1 MSNIENNFNY
11 NNIFIKLNEIF
22 KNLEV
27 DIKNDIYNINKIKT
41 RKGKISFTDALINKL
56 KYSELGITKLNLI
69 SEYNFN
75 NSSSVSRTTFYE
87 KEKLIPLITYE
98 NIFNKISNLYKELI
112 NKKTNIIAV
121 DGTFNNTNIL
131 NKKGNLET
139 TLNMAYFDVEN
150 NIVIDLTLNG
160 YENKNY
166 EILQLTNYIKKNNLN
181 NVILILDRAYSSY
194 EFINYLHNN
203 NINYI
208 IRFKNNS
215 KNYKD
220 RIINFKDTR
229 VIKYQQIIEK
239 EVFNKNYG
247 NSSDGFKHK
256 SVILEYLNNY
266 TVVTNLK
273 LEDYNDDSIK
283 ELYKKRW
290 SVEIFFK
297 LLKYNFKFE
306 KIIEYNKEKND
317 ISYKK
322 LYLCNL
328 IIIYLAEIIEKIN
341 KNTKKKEFINLMKP
355 NKSNTIK
362 GIFKTLEFIIK
373 SKLTLEILKNIS
385 NNYVTYVKIKKG
397 LNNDRISKTPFTK
410 WYVKG
415 YHNKGYDNLIVES
428 LLKKDTSLLNKN
440 IKLKYN
446 KSRIKQIN
454 I

>member
-1 MSNIENNFNY
+1 MK
-11 NNIFIKLNEIF
+11 IF
-22 KNLEV
+22 
-27 DIKNDIYNINKIKT
+27 
-41 RKGKISFTDALINKL
+41 
-56 KYSELGITKLNLI
+56 
-69 SEYNFN
+69 
-75 NSSSVSRTTFYE
+75 
-87 KEKLIPLITYE
+87 
-98 NIFNKISNLYKELI
+98 FNKISNLYKELI

-139 TLNMAYFDVEN
+139 TLNMGYFDVEN

-290 SVEIFFK
+290 
-297 LLKYNFKFE
+297 
-306 KIIEYNKEKND
+306 
-317 ISYKK
+317 
-322 LYLCNL
+322 
-328 IIIYLAEIIEKIN
+328 
-341 KNTKKKEFINLMKP
+341 
-355 NKSNTIK
+355 
-362 GIFKTLEFIIK
+362 
-373 SKLTLEILKNIS
+373 
-385 NNYVTYVKIKKG
+385 
-397 LNNDRISKTPFTK
+397 
-410 WYVKG
+410 
-415 YHNKGYDNLIVES
+415 
-428 LLKKDTSLLNKN
+428 
-440 IKLKYN
+440 
-446 KSRIKQIN
+446 
-454 I
+454 